1 MRADRM
7 TTAAGRMG
15 SVWRL
20 AASQPGW
27 LLRIALLTFLL
38 VLGLPLILLALVAIL
53 LASAVFAV
61 LAVAHGTIERIR
73 GRGPGGGPSGGVSG
87 GLLGRR
93 DGRENV
99 RVIQR
104 QDQ

>member
-7 TTAAGRMG
+7 TTAAGQMG

-27 LLRIALLTFLL
+27 PLL
-38 VLGLPLILLALVAIL
+38 LLALVAIL

-61 LAVAHGTIERIR
+61 LALAQRTTERLR
-73 GRGPGGGPSGGVSG
+73 GRGRGQGRGRSGGVF
-87 GLLGRR
+87 GRR

-104 QDQ
+104 RDP

>member
-1 MRADRM
+1 MCADRM

-20 AASQPGW
+20 AASRPGW
-27 LLRIALLTFLL
+27 PLRIALLTFLL
-38 VLGLPLILLALVAIL
+38 VLGLPIILLALVAIL

-61 LAVAHGTIERIR
+61 LALAHRTIERFQGR
-73 GRGPGGGPSGGVSG
+73 GR

-99 RVIQR
+99 RVIER
-104 QDQ
+104 RDS

>member
-7 TTAAGRMG
+7 TTAAGQMG

-27 LLRIALLTFLL
+27 PLRIALLTFLL
-38 VLGLPLILLALVAIL
+38 VLALPIILLALVAIL

-61 LAVAHGTIERIR
+61 LALAQRTTERLR
-73 GRGPGGGPSGGVSG
+73 GRGRGQGR

-104 QDQ
+104 RDP

>member
-1 MRADRM
+1 MRFDRI
-7 TTAAGRMG
+7 TTGPAGRMG

-20 AASQPGW
+20 AASRPGW
-27 LLRIALLTFLL
+27 PLRIALLTFLL
-38 VLGLPLILLALVAIL
+38 VLGLPIILLGLVAIL
-53 LASAVFAV
+53 LATAVFAV
-61 LAVAHGTIERIR
+61 LALAHRTIERIR
-73 GRGPGGGPSGGVSG
+73 GLGRGRIRGR

-104 QDQ
+104 PDQ

>member
-1 MRADRM
+1 MRFDRI
-7 TTAAGRMG
+7 TTGPAGRVG

-27 LLRIALLTFLL
+27 PLRIALLTFLL
-38 VLGLPLILLALVAIL
+38 VLGLPIILLTVVAIL
-53 LASAVFAV
+53 LAAAVFAV
-61 LAVAHGTIERIR
+61 LALAHRTIERIR
-73 GRGPGGGPSGGVSG
+73 GR

-104 QDQ
+104 PDQ

>member
-1 MRADRM
+1 MCADRM

-20 AASQPGW
+20 AASRPGW
-27 LLRIALLTFLL
+27 PLRIALLTFLL
-38 VLGLPLILLALVAIL
+38 VLGLPIILLALVAIL
-53 LASAVFAV
+53 LAAAVFAV
-61 LAVAHGTIERIR
+61 LALAHRTIERIR
-73 GRGPGGGPSGGVSG
+73 GRGRIRGW

-99 RVIQR
+99 RVIER
-104 QDQ
+104 RDS

>member
-1 MRADRM
+1 MCADRM
-7 TTAAGRMG
+7 TTAAGQMG

-20 AASQPGW
+20 ATSRPGW
-27 LLRIALLTFLL
+27 PLRIALLTFLL
-38 VLGLPLILLALVAIL
+38 VLGLPIILLALVAIL

-61 LAVAHGTIERIR
+61 LALAHGTIERLR
-73 GRGPGGGPSGGVSG
+73 GRGRGQGR

-104 QDQ
+104 PDQ

>member
-1 MRADRM
+1 MCADRM
-7 TTAAGRMG
+7 TTAAGQMG

-20 AASQPGW
+20 AASKPGW
-27 LLRIALLTFLL
+27 PLRIAFLTFLL
-38 VLGLPLILLALVAIL
+38 VIGLPIILLALVAIL

-61 LAVAHGTIERIR
+61 LALAHGTIERLRGRGRGRIR
-73 GRGPGGGPSGGVSG
+73 GR

-104 QDQ
+104 PDQ

>member
-1 MRADRM
+1 MRADRI

-27 LLRIALLTFLL
+27 PLRIALLTFLL
-38 VLGLPLILLALVAIL
+38 VLGLPIILLALVAIL
-53 LASAVFAV
+53 LAAAVFAV
-61 LAVAHGTIERIR
+61 LALAHGTIERIR
-73 GRGPGGGPSGGVSG
+73 RRGRGQGR

-104 QDQ
+104 PDS

>member
-1 MRADRM
+1 MRFDRI
-7 TTAAGRMG
+7 TTGSAGRMG
-15 SVWRL
+15 SVWRM
-20 AASQPGW
+20 AASRPGW
-27 LLRIALLTFLL
+27 PLRIALLTFLL
-38 VLGLPLILLALVAIL
+38 VLGLPIILLALVAIL

-61 LAVAHGTIERIR
+61 LALALRTIERIR
-73 GRGPGGGPSGGVSG
+73 GRGQGR

-104 QDQ
+104 PDQ